1 MQENVTPE
9 RSGDTW
15 KQSAMAPA
23 GWRRDRNGVKNYYRQ
38 QLQVSRAGRERRAE
52 TLQEIRVSEEVRAWL
67 WDECVLG
74 MG

>member
-1 MQENVTPE
+1 VTHGNSLQWH
-9 RSGDTW
+9 RLDG
-15 KQSAMAPA
+15 
-23 GWRRDRNGVKNYYRQ
+23 GRDRNGVKNYYRQ

>member
-1 MQENVTPE
+1 M
-9 RSGDTW
+9 
-15 KQSAMAPA
+15 
-23 GWRRDRNGVKNYYRQ
+23 KNYYRQ